1 MDGGSSGGGF
11 KEESRE
17 QKVGTKSGKN
27 DYRRANNNGR

>member
-1 MDGGSSGGGF
+1 MVEVPVEGS
-11 KEESRE
+11 RRNQVE